1 MTQATKKEILR
12 HVEYMSVLMSKIAES
27 ALVLDSEACQSRA
40 SGTIKNLSPELAKAS
55 SKLKQMLCW
64 GYDER

>member
-12 HVEYMSVLMSKIAES
+12 HVNYMSVLMSKIEES
-27 ALVLDSEACQSRA
+27 ALDLDSEACQDRA
-40 SGTIKNLSPELAKAS
+40 SGTIKNLPPELAKVS

-64 GYDER
+64 GYND